1 MMRSQRT
8 PTRLFSGMF
17 CALWTIALL
26 TASLSGLAH
35 LPVAV
40 RYSLINIDNQAT
52 IWHYYAVALLLMLET
67 YAVIIWWFQG
77 RGMFSFTRCGA
88 IRTTLLVILSVSG
101 LILMLHNLPD
111 VAVFGRAYTTI
122 KLCHLF
128 SGLLLVPIL
137 LIQCC
142 LRLAGKPS
150 ALKICAARKAHP
162 PA

>member
-8 PTRLFSGMF
+8 PIRLFSGTF

-26 TASLSGLAH
+26 TATLSGLAH

-88 IRTTLLVILSVSG
+88 IRTALLVILSVSG

-111 VAVFGRAYTTI
+111 VAVFGHAYTTI

>member
-8 PTRLFSGMF
+8 PTRLFSGTF

-26 TASLSGLAH
+26 TATLSGLAH

-52 IWHYYAVALLLMLET
+52 VWHYYAVALLLMLET
-67 YAVIIWWFQG
+67 YAVIIWWVQG

-88 IRTTLLVILSVSG
+88 IRTALLATLSVTG

-111 VAVFGRAYTTI
+111 VAVFGRAYTTV

-137 LIQCC
+137 LVQCC
-142 LRLAGKPS
+142 LWLAGKPS
-150 ALKICAARKAHP
+150 ALKICASKKNRSSL
-162 PA
+162 

>member
-1 MMRSQRT
+1 MMRSQRP

-17 CALWTIALL
+17 SAFWVVALL
-26 TASLSGLAH
+26 VATLSGLAH

-52 IWHYYAVALLLMLET
+52 VWHYYAVALLLMLET
-67 YAVIIWWFQG
+67 YAVIIWWAQG
-77 RGMFSFTRCGA
+77 RGMFSFTRCGT
-88 IRTTLLVILSVSG
+88 IRTTLLAILSVTG

-111 VAVFGRAYTTI
+111 VAVFGRAYSAI

-137 LIQCC
+137 LVQCC

-150 ALKICAARKAHP
+150 ALKTCTAKKTHP

>member
-8 PTRLFSGMF
+8 PTRLFSGTF

-26 TASLSGLAH
+26 TATLSGLAH

-40 RYSLINIDNQAT
+40 RYSLISLDNQAT
-52 IWHYYAVALLLMLET
+52 VWHYYAVALLLMLET
-67 YAVIIWWFQG
+67 YAAIIWWAQG
-77 RGMFSFTRCGA
+77 RGMFSLTRCGA
-88 IRTTLLVILSVSG
+88 IRTTLLATLSVTG

-137 LIQCC
+137 LVQCC
-142 LRLAGKPS
+142 LWLAGKPS
-150 ALKICAARKAHP
+150 ALKICTAKKNHP
-162 PA
+162 PV